1 MKSAKPGKNTFPIE
15 LNLTQFGMWLCVAE
29 TEYFLSYK
37 DYPFF
42 KEASVSKIYN
52 VELHHGAHLYWPD
65 LDVDLNIEILKNP
78 HHFPLIAH

>member
-1 MKSAKPGKNTFPIE
+1 
-15 LNLTQFGMWLCVAE
+15 MWLCVAE
-29 TEYFLSYK
+29 AEYFLSYK

-52 VELHHGAHLYWPD
+52 VELHHGAHLYWPE

-78 HHFPLIAH
+78 HHFPSIAH